1 MVEGGFATFGGLAF
15 CWCVCGG
22 GGGRGYSREK
32 PSEGKVHVWAF
43 PGTTLSVNLYM
54 Y

>member
-22 GGGRGYSREK
+22 GGGG
-32 PSEGKVHVWAF
+32 GGGG
-43 PGTTLSVNLYM
+43 GTFGDH
-54 Y
+54 

>member
-22 GGGRGYSREK
+22 GG
-32 PSEGKVHVWAF
+32 EGGGGGVATFGNH
-43 PGTTLSVNLYM
+43 
-54 Y
+54 